1 MKTSQSITFVS
12 HEGAGETPLRVLRL
26 FQVEDPDN
34 LNAVQLYER
43 DYLEDNGESPTY
55 VTREE
60 VEAHAARLNTALT
73 ESFSQTIRLYGYNQT
88 NDEVLFAV
96 QGSAEFGAERTE
108 TTTEQITVNGSTQLS
123 TLYPISTVTSST
135 LQLITENG
143 EPYTGSFTVDEAGII
158 QLGQICYGY
167 ANITYVHN
175 WIEVEV
181 TGLDQTAKDKRN
193 ALLLVTSATGNDSI
207 DVTFPDVEDA
217 ESSITPDDETFI
229 RIWAH
234 RNKNNRA
241 TRDPLD
247 VREFYEVT
255 RTVGTVEV
263 DGVTIQRARSVTMQ
277 EGEGGQNI
285 RLTFD
290 IPAIETGG

>member
-12 HEGAGETPLRVLRL
+12 RDGAGTTPLRVLRL

-34 LNAVQLYER
+34 LNAVQIFER
-43 DYLEDNGESPTY
+43 DYFEENGESPTY

-60 VEAHAARLNTALT
+60 VTAHAARLDEALT
-73 ESFSQTIRLYGYNQT
+73 QSFSQTIRLYGYNQAT
-88 NDEVLFAV
+88 DEVIRVV
-96 QGSAEFGAERTE
+96 QGSGVFGAEHSETLTE
-108 TTTEQITVNGSTQLS
+108 SITVNGSTQLS
-123 TLYPISTVTSST
+123 TLYPITSVSNSN
-135 LQLITENG
+135 LNLLTEDG
-143 EPYTGSFTVDEAGII
+143 TPYTGSFTVDDAGVI

-167 ANITYVHN
+167 ASITYVHE
-175 WIEVEV
+175 WIEIEV
-181 TGLDQTAKDKRN
+181 TGLDTTARDKRN
-193 ALLLVTSATGNDSI
+193 ALLLVTSGTGNDSI

-217 ESSITPDDETFI
+217 ESSIAPDDETFI

-241 TRDPLD
+241 TRDPLS

-255 RTVGTVEV
+255 RSIGTVEV
-263 DGVTIQRARSVTMQ
+263 DGVTIERARSVTMQ

-285 RLTFD
+285 RFTFD
-290 IPAIETGG
+290 IPPVETGG